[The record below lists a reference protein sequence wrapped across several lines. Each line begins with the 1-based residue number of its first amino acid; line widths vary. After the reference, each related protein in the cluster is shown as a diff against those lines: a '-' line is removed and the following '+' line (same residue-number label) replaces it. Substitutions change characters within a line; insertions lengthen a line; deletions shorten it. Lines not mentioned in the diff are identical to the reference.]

1 MISNMKIDSMKGKI
15 KSSLVRLCAV
25 IAPLALG
32 GVGGGLLA
40 SCSDTWDDHYTEDT
54 QLSGTLWSAIQQD
67 SRLTNF
73 GRVLQATGYDA
84 RLASS
89 QMFSVF
95 APTNDHFSQQEADAL
110 ISRFQAERQAGTRDA
125 DNQVI
130 RQFVQ
135 NHIALFN
142 RSVSSLTND
151 SVKMMNGKYEVVTP
165 SSFGSTALLSSNQYY
180 TNGVLY
186 TIDRPETYFANV
198 YEYLSQSGRTDSL
211 YRFLS
216 SYNVYEFD
224 AEESVPGDIIN
235 GKTVYLDSVFH
246 LTNSMLRTYG
256 LINRE
261 DSTYL
266 ALVPTDEA
274 WRQMYDEYVNYFNY
288 NDVTSKRDSMVQTH
302 TRRAIADGTIFNL
315 NAQKSPQD
323 SLISTAYEQ
332 LYRNRPNYAD
342 QRYYVYYRPYDANG
356 ALGGAET
363 AQCSNGMVCIQPRWK
378 IDKRQSFFQQIKVEA
393 EQTSHV
399 DTIIQAREPLSQ
411 RAVPLTNAFYGKVS
425 ENSFI
430 EAQPLSSVSSTS
442 VTYTI
447 PDQLSNIGYDIY
459 AVFVPAIAYNE
470 NASDEERLPCR
481 VRFTL
486 TYQDQE
492 GNVVSASMRNPK
504 DNAVNY
510 ETTPDVVDSVLV
522 ASNYVFPTCALD
534 LDDPQVTLRIQSNI
548 TSSMSSR
555 FTRTLRL
562 DCILLKPHED

>member
-1 MISNMKIDSMKGKI
+1 MNKKI
-15 KSSLVRLCAV
+15 KTGRLISFSFIICH
-25 IAPLALG
+25 LSFSMM
-32 GVGGGLLA
+32 LA
-40 SCSDTWDDHYTEDT
+40 SCADKWDDHYTEDT

-110 ISRFQAERQAGTRDA
+110 ISRFQAERQTGTRDA

-198 YEYLSQSGRTDSL
+198 YEYLSQTGRTDSL

-224 AEESVPGDIIN
+224 AEESVPGDIVN

-342 QRYYVYYRPYDANG
+342 QRYYVYYRPYDADG

-363 AQCSNGMVCIQPRWK
+363 AQCSNGLVSIQPRWK

-430 EAQPLSSVSSTS
+430 EVQPLSSVSSTS

-562 DCILLKPHED
+562 DCIILKPHNKNEE

>member
-1 MISNMKIDSMKGKI
+1 MNKIIKKAKVLVSTLLSNST
-15 KSSLVRLCAV
+15 SL
-25 IAPLALG
+25 PLG
-32 GVGGGLLA
+32 GLGWALCLGWTLS
-40 SCSDTWDDHYTEDT
+40 SCSDNWDDHYTEDT

-84 RLASS
+84 RLNSS
-89 QMFSVF
+89 QMFTVF

-110 ISRFQAERQAGTRDA
+110 ISRFQTERQNGTRDA

-142 RSVSSLTND
+142 RSISSLTND
-151 SVKMMNGKYEVVTP
+151 SIKMMNGKYEVVTP
-165 SSFGSTALLSSNQYY
+165 SSFGSTGLLSSNQYY

-186 TIDRPETYFANV
+186 TIDKPETYFANV
-198 YEYLSQSGRTDSL
+198 YEYLSLTGRTDSL

-224 AEESVPGDIIN
+224 AEESVPGDIVN

-261 DSTYL
+261 DSSYL

-323 SLISTAYEQ
+323 SLISTAYES
-332 LYRNRPNYAD
+332 LYRNKPNYAD
-342 QRYYVYYRPYDANG
+342 LRYYVYYRPYEADG

-363 AQCSNGMVCIQPRWK
+363 AQCSNGMVSIQPQWK

-393 EQTSHV
+393 EQTSNV

-411 RAVPLTNAFYGKVS
+411 RAVPLNNAFYGKVS

-470 NASDEERLPCR
+470 NASNEERLPCR

-492 GNVVSASMRNPK
+492 GNVQSASMRNPV

-510 ETTPDVVDSVLV
+510 ETIPDVVDSVLV

-562 DCILLKPHED
+562 DCIILKPHED

>member
-1 MISNMKIDSMKGKI
+1 MKI
-15 KSSLVRLCAV
+15 KSSLLWLCT
-25 IAPLALG
+25 ILAPLTWG
-32 GVGGGLLA
+32 GVGGGLV
-40 SCSDTWDDHYTEDT
+40 SCADKWDDHYTEDAE
-54 QLSGTLWSAIQQD
+54 LSGTLWSAMQQD
-67 SRLTNF
+67 DQLSNF
-73 GRVLQATGYDA
+73 CRVLQATGYDA
-84 RLASS
+84 RLSSS
-89 QMFSVF
+89 QMFTVF
-95 APTNDHFSQQEADAL
+95 APTNDQFSQAEADAL

-142 RSVSSLTND
+142 RSVSSLTHD
-151 SVKMMNGKYEVVTP
+151 SLKMMNGKYAVLTN
-165 SSFGSTALLSSNQYY
+165 SHFGSTSLLSQNKYCG
-180 TNGVLY
+180 NGVLF
-186 TIDRPETYFANV
+186 TISKPETYFANV
-198 YEYLSQSGRTDSL
+198 YEYLAQNGRTDSL

-224 AEESVPGDIIN
+224 PEESVAGDIVN
-235 GKTVYLDSVFH
+235 GKTEYLDSVFH
-246 LTNSMLRTYG
+246 LTNPMLRTYG

-261 DSTYL
+261 DSSYL
-266 ALVPTDEA
+266 AVVPTDEA
-274 WRQMYDEYVNYFNY
+274 WHQMFEEYVSYFNY
-288 NDVTSKRDSMVQTH
+288 NDLTSKRDSMVLTH

-315 NAQKSPQD
+315 NSQRSPQD

-332 LYRNRPNYAD
+332 LYRNRPNYTD
-342 QRYYVYYRPYDANG
+342 ERYYVYYRPYDEGG
-356 ALGGAET
+356 ALNGAET
-363 AQCSNGMVCIQPRWK
+363 AQCSNGLVSIQPEWK
-378 IDKRQSFFQQIKVEA
+378 IAKRQSFLQQIKVEC
-393 EQTSHV
+393 EQTSNV
-399 DTIIQAREPLSQ
+399 DTIVQAREPLSQ

-442 VTYTI
+442 VTYNI
-447 PDQLSNIGYDIY
+447 PDQLSNVGYDIY

-486 TYQDQE
+486 TYRNQNDSII
-492 GNVVSASMRNPK
+492 SATMRTPAENS
-504 DNAVNY
+504 VNY
-510 ETTPDVVDSVLV
+510 ETHPDVVDSVLV

-555 FTRTLRL
+555 YTRTLRL
-562 DCILLKPHED
+562 DCIILKPHEEE